1 MRVSKLGPKTSAKLK
16 TNSGARPS
24 ESQSLEASIG
34 NQVRSLRK
42 KHDMTVMDL
51 ATQSELSI
59 GMLSKIE
66 NGGISPSLG
75 TLQALAKALN
85 VPIGTFFAKFDEK
98 HDATYV
104 RSGKGLQIERR
115 GTSSGHLYQLLGHS
129 VKSEIAVEPYLITLS
144 DDADPYPIFQHEGV
158 EFIYMLTGEVGYRHA
173 DKTYLLKKGDS
184 LFFDASAPHGPED
197 LRKLPMTYL
206 SIIIYPRD

>member
-1 MRVSKLGPKTSAKLK
+1 MRVSKLGPKTSEKLK

-34 NQVRSLRK
+34 SQVRTLRK
-42 KHDMTVMDL
+42 KHDMTVLDL
-51 ATQSELSI
+51 ATQSELSM

-66 NGGISPSLG
+66 NGGISPSLA

-206 SIIIYPRD
+206 SIIIYPRG

>member
-34 NQVRSLRK
+34 SQVRTLRK
-42 KHDMTVMDL
+42 KHDMTVLDL

-66 NGGISPSLG
+66 NGGISPSLA

-104 RSGKGLQIERR
+104 RSGRGLQIERR